1 MPHDCCTAI
10 RSLPLN
16 SVPCRALNNLAD
28 AVSQNFFDRFFPQ
41 NKKNEK
47 FLLFFDNKTDQ
58 SVIILIV
65 TIAANAVLRSKI
77 KTKER
82 KVMKKLLIG
91 LAGAA
96 VMFTAIPE
104 AAAGP
109 HHHRG
114 HHHRGN
120 DGLRLAAGIVHLVKE
135 VVAPAPVV
143 VAPAPVVVAP
153 RVVYHRPLPPRHHH
167 RPAPPRRHRR

>member
-28 AVSQNFFDRFFPQ
+28 AVSQNFFERFFPQ

-47 FLLFFDNKTDQ
+47 FLLFFDNKTDR
-58 SVIILIV
+58 SVIVLIV

-114 HHHRGN
+114 HHADVRVQYRRHCPLYGRDSVSN
-120 DGLRLAAGIVHLVKE
+120 AGIFYG
-135 VVAPAPVV
+135 A
-143 VAPAPVVVAP
+143 
-153 RVVYHRPLPPRHHH
+153 
-167 RPAPPRRHRR
+167 